1 MSDSDKDSGSDKD
14 APITEAE
21 LAREIEEKCYQAFL
35 AFDQEG
41 NGGAIRSDQVPQVME
56 HIDI

>member
-1 MSDSDKDSGSDKD
+1 MSDSDKDSGSDKE

-41 NGGAIRSDQVPQVME
+41 NGGSIRSE
-56 HIDI
+56 